1 MQLYET
7 TLSYPA
13 PNAVAFSPN
22 GRHLAV
28 GGGGAIGVI
37 DTLTGGVTT
46 FALGESYWT
55 PAGLGFASDGGL
67 VTSYADAIWEY
78 YPSDDRPGRR
88 WGAPGSGPVVSAP
101 DGKVIFA
108 AARDDKGFSR
118 IERWDGATM
127 KPLPGFGRHRGRLVA
142 IAVSA
147 DGKRFAGVGGKW
159 VRTWNLAGDEPPARA
174 TCQIKTA
181 GWAKVLALSK
191 DGGLLAAAVRNRVV
205 VWDARTGAERF
216 HHTRHSRA
224 VNAVAVGP
232 VRPVLVSGGNDGLV
246 FINDAE
252 TGKERRRLEWGIG
265 EVIGLAFAPDGLRCA
280 ATGRYGKVVV
290 WDVDE

>member
-88 WGAPGSGPVVSAP
+88 WGAQY
-101 DGKVIFA
+101 
-108 AARDDKGFSR
+108 SR
-118 IERWDGATM
+118 PM
-127 KPLPGFGRHRGRLVA
+127 P
-142 IAVSA
+142 
-147 DGKRFAGVGGKW
+147 
-159 VRTWNLAGDEPPARA
+159 
-174 TCQIKTA
+174 
-181 GWAKVLALSK
+181 
-191 DGGLLAAAVRNRVV
+191 
-205 VWDARTGAERF
+205 
-216 HHTRHSRA
+216 HTRHLFR
-224 VNAVAVGP
+224 G
-232 VRPVLVSGGNDGLV
+232 
-246 FINDAE
+246 
-252 TGKERRRLEWGIG
+252 
-265 EVIGLAFAPDGLRCA
+265 
-280 ATGRYGKVVV
+280 
-290 WDVDE
+290 